1 MVETVKIHV
10 NESVL
15 FTSFDI
21 CVAFAM
27 ANKIK
32 ERKDGSR
39 SLDNNT
45 PLEGDCWFLEVLK

>member
-1 MVETVKIHV
+1 MVETVKIRV
-10 NESVL
+10 SESVL

-21 CVAFAM
+21 CLAFAM

-32 ERKDGSR
+32 ERNDGSR